1 MSHKKRPSDGSA
13 RRSALLLGLAA
24 VVNIAW
30 FVVLFLW
37 MPHAFFPYW
46 PAPVTMGG
54 GVLTNVAAL
63 VLIGY
68 LVSRRNLGRG
78 LPATAA
84 VAAVFSGAGAGMWF
98 VPDPGGLRLTD
109 LFMVTGGMLVWIIV
123 LSVSIDR
130 AFRVKWSP
138 AIYAPPSGS
147 SAEVHVVY
155 VKNVETHEEK
165 VIEVVAREEDA
176 RALEVRLGLA
186 PPQAVEWETIGIRDA
201 VEGSVESGDTIYLL
215 SEGGPSDEAEEE
227 EHSPNAVAAF
237 VTRESVNE
245 FLQDPRNHGY
255 MVDLRLRTLRV
266 GVPLD

>member
-1 MSHKKRPSDGSA
+1 MSNKKTSWAGSA
-13 RRSALLLGLAA
+13 RRSALLLVIAA
-24 VVNIAW
+24 AVNIAW

-46 PAPVTMGG
+46 PAPITMGS
-54 GVLTNVAAL
+54 GVVINLAAL

-68 LVSRRNLGRG
+68 LVSRRSLGKG

-84 VAAVFSGAGAGMWF
+84 VAAASSGAGAGMWF
-98 VPDPGGLRLTD
+98 VPDPGGLRITD
-109 LFMVTGGMLVWIIV
+109 LFMVAGGMLVWIIV

-130 AFRVKWSP
+130 ALRAKRSLVEH
-138 AIYAPPSGS
+138 APLRGS
-147 SAEVHVVY
+147 SPEVHVVY
-155 VKNVETHEEK
+155 VKNTETHEEK
-165 VIEVVAREEDA
+165 VIQVVAREEDA
-176 RALEVRLGLA
+176 RALETMLGLA
-186 PPQAVEWETIGIRDA
+186 PPQTLEWETIEIRGA
-201 VEGSVESGDTIYLL
+201 IESPVESGDTIYLL
-215 SEGGPSDEAEEE
+215 SEGGPSDEAEE

-245 FLQDPRNHGY
+245 FLQDPRNHEY